1 MARKRITGAELIAL
15 ATRNA
20 RAPSPDR
27 WPNKCEWPPCKH
39 TVDRS
44 KPRAKHQRF
53 CSARCRKAAYDARIA
68 ALVEQA
74 DRMS

>member
-1 MARKRITGAELIAL
+1 MAKKPNTRSELIAI

-27 WPNKCEWPPCKH
+27 WPNKCEWAPC
-39 TVDRS
+39 TNPIDRS

-53 CSARCRKAAYDARIA
+53 CSDKCVGRRRTTGASRIW
-68 ALVEQA
+68 
-74 DRMS
+74 